1 MGLPRSGRD
10 SAVLRGGGGHSG
22 RRPRLHFTATG
33 ASSPQVRA
41 GPGWLAAPQPRSLA
55 LRWLSAP
62 HLLCSALPPAPILTV
77 GDEGPRPG
85 REQRLASGT
94 WPLAA
99 PRAVPGLTARKVTQ
113 LLGGR
118 EVGIGP
124 PDLRAGRGAWV
135 GTALVLPTPLG
146 EAGGPG
152 RAGVRGQRHPPGCRC
167 RAHRPRPRECPRR
180 PPQAPPWGHPGPGE
194 GRSQAAEAQARLP
207 RVPSPQAH
215 ACAGCMGARDRG
227 AGRGPLPDPRTVPTP
242 PSSLR
247 LQGWQWPG
255 ALGGRPRATSLLGD
269 TGTPGSG
276 QGWARRRPPGGGPE
290 PGPAGRS
297 SSRLQGGEVR
307 PSTAPLPTPRSG
319 RLRHEPP

>member
-1 MGLPRSGRD
+1 MTQLCSEGVGDTP
-10 SAVLRGGGGHSG
+10 GGGRG
-22 RRPRLHFTATG
+22 FTATE
-33 ASSPQVRA
+33 ASRRSLEPPSQGRA
-41 GPGWLAAPQPRSLA
+41 GLAGCASAQKPGSEVVIGPPSPVQ
-55 LRWLSAP
+55 
-62 HLLCSALPPAPILTV
+62 CTPPAPILTV

-118 EVGIGP
+118 EVGISP
-124 PDLRAGRGAWV
+124 PDLRAGRGAW
-135 GTALVLPTPLG
+135 ALVLPTPLG

-319 RLRHEPP
+319 RLRREPP